1 MTAHANPKLIGM
13 READESA
20 IVSSE
25 RFIIRPA
32 TADDI
37 KEMSGVLERA
47 GLSSSRPE
55 IVEFNLASS
64 GTQMFVGC
72 RDGRVAG
79 VGGCVRFGRTG
90 WLGNVAVDDDVRG
103 QGLGRAISQTAVDR
117 LQQAGVETVL
127 LTATELGRPIYERLG
142 FTDESVSYGIWEQPR
157 PLILGCDRSATV
169 RRGQI
174 DAVIRQD
181 AEATGEDRRGYLAP
195 FADRAWVAAGP
206 GQAGY
211 WVALPWGG
219 GPVIAANAAS
229 ARPLIV
235 EMIRTSPGSRLA
247 FPELNAHGAALA
259 VSLGFHLARRV
270 RRMRLG
276 PPVPGYRPGAIYNV
290 FSLAAG

>member
-1 MTAHANPKLIGM
+1 LIGL
-13 READESA
+13 REAGESA

-47 GLSSSRPE
+47 GLSSSRPQ
-55 IVEFNLASS
+55 IIEFNLVSS
-64 GTQMFVGC
+64 VTQMFAGC

-79 VGGCVRFGRTG
+79 VAGCVRFGRTG

-103 QGLGRAISQTAVDR
+103 QGLGRAMSQTAVDHLHR
-117 LQQAGVETVL
+117 AGVETVL
-127 LTATELGRPIYERLG
+127 LTATKLGRSIYERLG
-142 FTDESVSYGIWEQPR
+142 FTDEGVSYGIWEQQR
-157 PLILGCDRSATV
+157 PLILGGDRSATV
-169 RRGQI
+169 RPGQI
-174 DAVIRQD
+174 DAAVGQD
-181 AEATGEDRRGYLAP
+181 AEATGEDRHSYLAP
-195 FADRAWVAAGP
+195 FADRAFVAAGP

-219 GPVIAANAAS
+219 GPIIAANAAS

-247 FPELNAHGAALA
+247 FPELNAHGAAIA
-259 VSLGFHLARRV
+259 VSLGFQLAGRV

-276 PPVPGYRPGAIYNV
+276 PPVPGYRPGSIYNV
-290 FSLAAG
+290 FSLATG